1 MNQAPVLGIRA
12 ARPRDA
18 SPIANFNTLLA
29 RETEALEL
37 DTALI
42 QAGVA
47 ALLADEKKGR
57 YFVAEFEGEIVGQIM
72 HTWEWSD
79 WRNGYFWWLQ
89 SVYVRQDFRQQ
100 GVFRMLYDYVAKLA
114 QDSPT
119 VVGLRLYV
127 DNENQAAQ
135 STYQKLGMTASDYRV
150 MEYLI

>member
-1 MNQAPVLGIRA
+1 MNEAPTISIRA
-12 ARPRDA
+12 TRPEDA
-18 SPIANFNTLLA
+18 NTIASFNVSLA

-37 DTALI
+37 DPSLI
-42 QAGVA
+42 KAGVA
-47 ALLADEKKGR
+47 ALLDDDNKGR
-57 YFVAEFEGEIVGQIM
+57 YFVAESKGEIVGQIM

-100 GVFRMLYDYVAKLA
+100 GVFRMLYDYVAKMA

-127 DNENQAAQ
+127 DNENQTAQ